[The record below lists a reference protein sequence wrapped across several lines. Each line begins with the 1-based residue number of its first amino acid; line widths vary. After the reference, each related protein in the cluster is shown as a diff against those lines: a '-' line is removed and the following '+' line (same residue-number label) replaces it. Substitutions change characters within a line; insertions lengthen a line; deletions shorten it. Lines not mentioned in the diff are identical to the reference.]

1 MSLVDTKPVQ
11 RLRLLYREQHHL
23 TVLDGPTP
31 SQEEWGKVLHSM
43 EDLVALE
50 KNLNQASWGLYT
62 KLCMDQPLAL

>member
-11 RLRLLYREQHHL
+11 RLLLLYGEQHHL

-31 SQEEWGKVLHSM
+31 SQDEWGKVLHSM

-50 KNLNQASWGLYT
+50 KKLNQASWGLYT